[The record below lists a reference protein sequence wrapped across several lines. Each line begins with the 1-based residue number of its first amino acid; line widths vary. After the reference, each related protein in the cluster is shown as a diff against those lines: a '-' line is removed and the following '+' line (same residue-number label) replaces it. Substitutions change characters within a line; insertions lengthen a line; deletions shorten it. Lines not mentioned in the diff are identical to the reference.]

1 MTITRF
7 KTHYSKSRCFLVI
20 PLFNLHTTSG
30 HASHKFHDFLQEII
44 FSCLDYFQW
53 THHFFNTIFQT
64 NWCQARMYYF
74 SELTQR
80 SWYIWGLVRSMIL
93 MWIYGMAAF
102 TTRKT
107 ISQWTLHTTSLVRK
121 IPCEHKQKIASGAF
135 KIFFCMLKILAIIE
149 LCQLNVLLLPC
160 SNCFGEGLVA
170 PLTPTQN
177 SLST

>member
-30 HASHKFHDFLQEII
+30 HASYK
-44 FSCLDYFQW
+44 FQW
-53 THHFFNTIFQT
+53 FSTRKPHLLLGLLPMNAHFFNTIFQT
-64 NWCQARMYYF
+64 NWCLERMYYF

-135 KIFFCMLKILAIIE
+135 KIFFCM
-149 LCQLNVLLLPC
+149 QVF
-160 SNCFGEGLVA
+160 SNYRVES
-170 PLTPTQN
+170 TQCT
-177 SLST
+177 LITML

>member
-30 HASHKFHDFLQEII
+30 HASHKFQW
-44 FSCLDYFQW
+44 FSTGNYLLLLGLLPMNA
-53 THHFFNTIFQT
+53 HSLNTIFQT
-64 NWCQARMYYF
+64 NWCLERMYYF

-121 IPCEHKQKIASGAF
+121 IACGAF
-135 KIFFCMLKILAIIE
+135 KIFFCMWKFLAIIE
-149 LCQLNVLLLPC
+149 LCQLNVLLSPC